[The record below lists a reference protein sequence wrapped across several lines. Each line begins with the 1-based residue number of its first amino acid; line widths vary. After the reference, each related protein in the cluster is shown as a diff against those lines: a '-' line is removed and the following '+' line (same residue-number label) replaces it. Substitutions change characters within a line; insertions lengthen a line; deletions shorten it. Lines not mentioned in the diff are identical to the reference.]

1 MPNRARRAIFDP
13 ALGAGVLVVVSAEVV
28 KADLLFGPA
37 CSRRAR
43 GLRLER
49 AMHPLV
55 ATVFLRRCRTDEMR
69 LDTELEPPRREL
81 GQPAEPARAERRA
94 IVAADRN
101 WQAVAA
107 KRCAEGWPNPIDRRR
122 HDIERDQKA
131 AVVVRYGQGVNAR
144 AVSGAKPALEI
155 DTPFVIHD
163 LDSCKWPLLSK
174 RFAPPLPGSDLAR
187 LLQDI
192 PNGRGRRP
200 AVLRMAP
207 LQHRHELAG
216 SQMRKPTS
224 QRDDRL
230 HQPRVSP
237 MRTVVRRMRSIHKP
251 MRIAAVSALAPIV
264 ERVATHAVAAA
275 QLRHVPVASLVVRKH
290 PMRSSIRQV
299 SKNGI
304 GRSPSDAF

>member
-1 MPNRARRAIFDP
+1 MTEAYDLVACFQFGNADEFSDQRFADEEQFALPHDLAVAAHTPHLVIGIIPRVLKALWHGARRCRIELGGQSLIQRLVR
-13 ALGAGVLVVVSAEVV
+13 ALLVVVSAEVV

-37 CSRRAR
+37 CCRRAR

-81 GQPAEPARAERRA
+81 GQPAGPARAERRA

-155 DTPFVIHD
+155 DTPFVIDD

-174 RFAPPLPGSDLAR
+174 WFAPPLGWSDLAR
-187 LLQDI
+187 LLQVI

-207 LQHRHELAG
+207 LQHRQELAG
-216 SQMRKPTS
+216 SQMRNRRRSETIVSTS
-224 QRDDRL
+224 PGQ
-230 HQPRVSP
+230 
-237 MRTVVRRMRSIHKP
+237 
-251 MRIAAVSALAPIV
+251 
-264 ERVATHAVAAA
+264 
-275 QLRHVPVASLVVRKH
+275 
-290 PMRSSIRQV
+290 
-299 SKNGI
+299 
-304 GRSPSDAF
+304 SDADSGAAHAIDR